1 MDNNELLIQIEKL
14 LDCKLEGRFDSL
26 EGRLDSLEEKFDSLE
41 GRFNS
46 LEGRFNSLEGR
57 FNSLEGRFNS
67 LELKVQSIDDRLIAV
82 EGDLS
87 PIKRTC
93 LRVENE
99 IIPKLDAL
107 YEDRIP
113 HAEFSRLSDRVE
125 KNTHMLL
132 VMKDVII
139 NHSGEI
145 QHLKEVK

>member
-1 MDNNELLIQIEKL
+1 MEKSVVFPLMPEYNEINTK
-14 LDCKLEGRFDSL
+14 EGGTL
-26 EGRLDSLEEKFDSLE
+26 
-41 GRFNS
+41 N
-46 LEGRFNSLEGR
+46 
-57 FNSLEGRFNS
+57 
-67 LELKVQSIDDRLIAV
+67 DRLTAV
-82 EGDLS
+82 EEDLI

-93 LRVENE
+93 LRVEND

-125 KNTHMLL
+125 QNTHMLL

-139 NHSGEI
+139 DHSGEI

>member
-14 LDCKLEGRFDSL
+14 LDRKLEERITPLERRLDSLERRLDSLEKRFDSL
-26 EGRLDSLEEKFDSLE
+26 ER
-41 GRFNS
+41 
-46 LEGRFNSLEGR
+46 
-57 FNSLEGRFNS
+57 
-67 LELKVQSIDDRLIAV
+67 KVQSIDDRLTAV
-82 EGDLS
+82 EEDLI

-125 KNTHMLL
+125 QNTHMLL

-139 NHSGEI
+139 DHSGEI
-145 QHLKEVK
+145 QHLEEVK

>member
-14 LDCKLEGRFDSL
+14 LDRKLEERIAPLERRLDSLEERLDSL
-26 EGRLDSLEEKFDSLE
+26 EGRLDSLEERFDSLE
-41 GRFNS
+41 R
-46 LEGRFNSLEGR
+46 
-57 FNSLEGRFNS
+57 
-67 LELKVQSIDDRLIAV
+67 KVQSINDRLTAV
-82 EGDLS
+82 EEDLIS
-87 PIKRTC
+87 VKRTC

-113 HAEFSRLSDRVE
+113 RSEFSRLSDRVE

>member
-14 LDCKLEGRFDSL
+14 LDRKLEERIAPLGR
-26 EGRLDSLEEKFDSLE
+26 RLDSLE
-41 GRFNS
+41 G
-46 LEGRFNSLEGR
+46 
-57 FNSLEGRFNS
+57 
-67 LELKVQSIDDRLIAV
+67 KVQSINDRLTAV
-82 EGDLS
+82 EEDLIS
-87 PIKRTC
+87 VKRTC

-113 HAEFSRLSDRVE
+113 RAEFSRLSDRVE

>member
-14 LDCKLEGRFDSL
+14 LDRKLEERIAPLERRLDSLEKRFDSL
-26 EGRLDSLEEKFDSLE
+26 ER
-41 GRFNS
+41 
-46 LEGRFNSLEGR
+46 
-57 FNSLEGRFNS
+57 
-67 LELKVQSIDDRLIAV
+67 KVQSIDDRLTAV
-82 EGDLS
+82 EEDLI

-113 HAEFSRLSDRVE
+113 RAEFSRLSDRVE
-125 KNTHMLL
+125 QNTHMLL

-139 NHSGEI
+139 DHSGEI

>member
-14 LDCKLEGRFDSL
+14 LDRKLEERITPLERRLDSLEKRFDSL
-26 EGRLDSLEEKFDSLE
+26 ER
-41 GRFNS
+41 
-46 LEGRFNSLEGR
+46 
-57 FNSLEGRFNS
+57 
-67 LELKVQSIDDRLIAV
+67 KVQSIDDRLTAV
-82 EGDLS
+82 EEDLI

-93 LRVENE
+93 LRVEND

-113 HAEFSRLSDRVE
+113 HAEFSRLSDRVGQ
-125 KNTHMLL
+125 NTHMLL

-139 NHSGEI
+139 DHSGEI